1 MIAGA
6 DISSSAV
13 GPDDRDAVERLVRDA
28 LRRVVDP
35 CSIAA
40 GVPIDVID
48 MGIIKHVDIREGAIT
63 IILRPTS
70 PFCFQLDMIAA
81 SIVEK
86 VRDAVS
92 LEVSTD
98 VDFAADWDP
107 DMMSEQARARLRAV
121 RPSKDPARHH

>member
-1 MIAGA
+1 MTGV
-6 DISSSAV
+6 DPSSPATAP
-13 GPDDRDAVERLVRDA
+13 GGRDEVERLVRDA

-48 MGIIKHVDIREGAIT
+48 MGIIKAVDVRDGAIAIT
-63 IILRPTS
+63 LRPTS

-81 SIVEK
+81 QIVAK
-86 VRDAVS
+86 VQEAVPHK
-92 LEVSTD
+92 VSTE

-107 DMMSEQARARLRAV
+107 EMMSEQARARLRAV
-121 RPSKDPARHH
+121 RPASQDPTRPH